1 MSGLP
6 HLGSAVRVAL
16 AAVAVAAVLGTVVV
30 VTGTRT
36 ETPSG
41 TSTGALTGTPAV
53 TSTGTPAV
61 TPTGSS
67 PGTPTQPGRA
77 SAISLFPDGEAVA
90 PDVSRTAAVDVSGAW
105 PLGACA
111 PGAPDRGRE
120 DFVSGTERGLEYT
133 RDLAMGWYADEASAV
148 IAYDG
153 VLARIEAC
161 AASSGATIESEASGL
176 GTAGV
181 LATVAQPG
189 DGGVSDVS
197 IYAITRVGGVV
208 TLAMDQATFY
218 DGTVPAPAEATITRG
233 HAERLLTELCLV
245 EPARC

>member
-6 HLGSAVRVAL
+6 HLGSTVRVAL

-30 VTGTRT
+30 VTGTPT
-36 ETPSG
+36 ATPSG
-41 TSTGALTGTPAV
+41 TSTGTLTGIPAV
-53 TSTGTPAV
+53 TPAV

-181 LATVAQPG
+181 LATVAQPSA
-189 DGGVSDVS
+189 GGVSDVS

-208 TLAMDQATFY
+208 TLAMDQARFY

>member
-1 MSGLP
+1 
-6 HLGSAVRVAL
+6 V
-16 AAVAVAAVLGTVVV
+16 
-30 VTGTRT
+30 
-36 ETPSG
+36 
-41 TSTGALTGTPAV
+41 
-53 TSTGTPAV
+53 
-61 TPTGSS
+61 
-67 PGTPTQPGRA
+67 
-77 SAISLFPDGEAVA
+77 VA

-120 DFVSGTERGLEYT
+120 DFVSGTERGLEYA

-161 AASSGATIESEASGL
+161 AASTGATIESAASGL

-181 LATVAQPG
+181 LTTVAQPG
-189 DGGVSDVS
+189 AGGESDVS
-197 IYAITRVGGVV
+197 IYAITRIGRVV
-208 TLAMDQATFY
+208 TLAVDQATFY

-233 HAERLLTELCLV
+233 HAERLLAELCLV
-245 EPARC
+245 DPARC